1 MWSGSSGWP
10 SVMRG
15 DVRVWLASVNQLQ
28 EPLLPFLGT
37 GFAFSISHPHDQM
50 DVPRLSVS

>member
-1 MWSGSSGWP
+1 MWSGSSAWP

-15 DVRVWLASVNQLQ
+15 DVRVWLTSVNQLQ

-37 GFAFSISHPHDQM
+37 GFAFSISHPRDQM